1 MSKYISK
8 QKYLFSQAGED
19 FILPLGDEG
28 TEVPHWVEQEFL
40 FKAALKAK
48 VIIKLADAE
57 EAKEPEEPK
66 AKEPEQPKEPEL
78 KEPEAPAEE
87 KEPEAEA
94 KEPEKKEQEAK
105 DKMAEVKAKLKKA
118 NK

>member
-19 FILPLGDEG
+19 FILPLGGEG
-28 TEVPHWVEQEFL
+28 IEVPRWVEQEFL

-57 EAKEPEEPK
+57 EAKEPEP
-66 AKEPEQPKEPEL
+66 

-94 KEPEKKEQEAK
+94 KEPEKKEPEAK

-118 NK
+118 GK

>member
-8 QKYLFSQAGED
+8 QKYLFSQVGED
-19 FILPLGDEG
+19 FILPLGGEG
-28 TEVPHWVEQEFL
+28 IEVPHWVEQEFL

-57 EAKEPEEPK
+57 EAKEPEP
-66 AKEPEQPKEPEL
+66 

-94 KEPEKKEQEAK
+94 KEPEKEQEAK

>member
-19 FILPLGDEG
+19 FILPLGGEG
-28 TEVPHWVEQEFL
+28 IEVPHWVEQEFL

-66 AKEPEQPKEPEL
+66 AKEPEP

-94 KEPEKKEQEAK
+94 KEPENKEPEAK

-118 NK
+118 GK

>member
-19 FILPLGDEG
+19 FILPLGGEG
-28 TEVPHWVEQEFL
+28 IEVPHWVEQEFL

-66 AKEPEQPKEPEL
+66 AKEPE
-78 KEPEAPAEE
+78 APAEE
-87 KEPEAEA
+87 KEPEAKAE
-94 KEPEKKEQEAK
+94 EPKAKEQEAK
-105 DKMAEVKAKLKKA
+105 NKMAELKAKLKKA
-118 NK
+118 N

>member
-19 FILPLGDEG
+19 FILPLGGEG
-28 TEVPHWVEQEFL
+28 IEVPRWVEQEFL

-66 AKEPEQPKEPEL
+66 AKEPEQPKEPEP

-94 KEPEKKEQEAK
+94 KEPGKKEQEAK
-105 DKMAEVKAKLKKA
+105 NKMAELKAKLKKA
-118 NK
+118 N